1 MPFARPNLSQIRVT
15 AATGINSVLT
25 GLDALLRWSNLGIIA
40 EVLAGLVDGLYGY
53 LDWIALQSNPFTAT
67 DEYLEGWAALKGVT
81 RKPATSA
88 VGAAI
93 FAGTNS
99 TVVPTGSLVSRS
111 DGVSYLTTADATVIA
126 GAATVPIRASV
137 AGIDGNG
144 AAGVALTLGVGISGI
159 SASGTSSGPLTG
171 GASVET
177 DASLRSRML
186 IAYQKPPQGGSID
199 DYGEW
204 ALAVPGVT
212 RVWVIPSGMGPGSVV
227 LFFMMDD
234 VQAAHGGFPQGSNG
248 CARLETRD
256 TPATGDQL
264 ALANALYFQQPV
276 TALVYAVA
284 PTQNV
289 IGLTIAGLSTAS
301 TTTKADI
308 AAAFANA
315 LLVAGRPGGVTN
327 ISAIEAAIA
336 AVALTGGF
344 VLTNVSAS
352 AGTVSPG
359 ATGNITSNAG
369 ALPVPGAIIYI

>member
-1 MPFARPNLSQIRVT
+1 
-15 AATGINSVLT
+15 
-25 GLDALLRWSNLGIIA
+25 
-40 EVLAGLVDGLYGY
+40 
-53 LDWIALQSNPFTAT
+53 
-67 DEYLEGWAALKGVT
+67 
-81 RKPATSA
+81 
-88 VGAAI
+88 
-93 FAGTNS
+93 
-99 TVVPTGSLVSRS
+99 
-111 DGVSYLTTADATVIA
+111 
-126 GAATVPIRASV
+126 
-137 AGIDGNG
+137 
-144 AAGVALTLGVGISGI
+144 
-159 SASGTSSGPLTG
+159 
-171 GASVET
+171 
-177 DASLRSRML
+177 ML

-301 TTTKADI
+301 TATKADI
-308 AAAFANA
+308 AAAVANA

>member
-1 MPFARPNLSQIRVT
+1 MGDNLMPFARPNLSQIRVT

-256 TPATGDQL
+256 TCGSACKKDPLGG
-264 ALANALYFQQPV
+264 
-276 TALVYAVA
+276 
-284 PTQNV
+284 V
-289 IGLTIAGLSTAS
+289 IGVQKGPL
-301 TTTKADI
+301 
-308 AAAFANA
+308 
-315 LLVAGRPGGVTN
+315 
-327 ISAIEAAIA
+327 ISM
-336 AVALTGGF
+336 V
-344 VLTNVSAS
+344 
-352 AGTVSPG
+352 
-359 ATGNITSNAG
+359 
-369 ALPVPGAIIYI
+369 